1 MSSRWVEKLEARL
14 RTLVSNPNN
23 LLRAPMQ
30 HALLAGGKRLRP
42 KLFNAALIMFG
53 LDIEDYLDVACA
65 LEMVHTY
72 SLVHDDLPAMD
83 DDAYRRG
90 QPTVHVAYDEAT
102 AILSGDAL
110 LTDAFTV
117 LANAP
122 NLSAER
128 RINLVRILAEKAGSS
143 GMVAGQV
150 LDLKATK
157 QTIDVTALNTMHALK
172 TAALFEAALMMGGVV
187 SGVTNLHQLEQ
198 CGRALGL
205 AFQIQDDLLDVES
218 TQEAMG
224 KSLSDASHEKASY
237 VRIMG
242 LSDAKEAC
250 RATFEKART
259 LCAALGTDAEPLH
272 TLIDTIEQRNR

>member
-1 MSSRWVEKLEARL
+1 MSNRWVEKLEARL
-14 RTLVSNPNN
+14 GTIVSNPDN
-23 LLRAPMQ
+23 LLSAPMQ

-42 KLFNAALIMFG
+42 KLFNSVLVMFG
-53 LDIEDYLDVACA
+53 LDIKDYLDVACA

-90 QPTVHVAYDEAT
+90 KPTVHVAYDEAT

-117 LANAP
+117 LANAQ
-122 NLSAER
+122 NLSAEK
-128 RINLVRILAEKAGSS
+128 RIKLVCILAEKAGSS

-157 QTIDVTALNTMHALK
+157 QTIDVAALNTMHALK

-187 SGVTNLHQLEQ
+187 SGVTDLHQLEG

-259 LCAALGTDAEPLH
+259 LCAALSVDAEPLH